1 MTETMILGSWTCIFS
16 AENSKF
22 ILFFFTSQQSWG
34 WAEEKSW
41 GEDTGEK
48 KEKHK

>member
-16 AENSKF
+16 AENSKC
-22 ILFFFTSQQSWG
+22 ILFFFSSQQSRG
-34 WAEEKSW
+34 WAEGKSQ

-48 KEKHK
+48 KMKHE